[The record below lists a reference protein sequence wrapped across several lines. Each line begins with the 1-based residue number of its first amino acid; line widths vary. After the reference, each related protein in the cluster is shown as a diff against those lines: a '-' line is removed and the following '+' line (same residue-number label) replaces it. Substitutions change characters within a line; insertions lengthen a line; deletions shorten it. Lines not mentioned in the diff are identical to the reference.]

1 MAVYQIVKVNNKI
14 LRTKAIEVAKITTN
28 IHKLLNNLQDTMYFY
43 KGAGLAAPQI
53 GISKRVI
60 VIDTGEGLI
69 EIINPSIVNS
79 ESQETGTEGCL
90 SIPGV
95 IGEVPRAAQVFVT
108 GLNRHGKE
116 IKIKADSLLARAL
129 QHEIDHLD
137 GILFIDRAVKTKRG

>member
-1 MAVYQIVKVNNKI
+1 MAIYQIIKENNKI
-14 LRTKAIEVAKITTN
+14 LRTKAMEVTKITVN

-43 KGAGLAAPQI
+43 KGVGLAAPQI

-60 VIDTGEGLI
+60 VVDAGEGLI

-79 ESQETGTEGCL
+79 EGQEVGTEGCL
-90 SIPGV
+90 SIPG
-95 IGEVPRAAQVFVT
+95 IFGEVPRAAQVLVT

-116 IKIKADSLLARAL
+116 IKIKANNFLARTL

-137 GILFIDRAVKTKRG
+137 GILFIDRAVKIKRE

>member
-1 MAVYQIVKVNNKI
+1 MAIYQIIKQNNKI
-14 LRTKAIEVAKITTN
+14 LRAKAMEVTKITVN

-43 KGAGLAAPQI
+43 KGVGLAAPQI

-60 VIDTGEGLI
+60 VVDAGEGLI

-79 ESQETGTEGCL
+79 EGQEVGTEGCL
-90 SIPGV
+90 SIPG
-95 IGEVPRAAQVFVT
+95 IFGEVPRAAQVLVT

-116 IKIKADSLLARAL
+116 IKIKANNFLARTL

-137 GILFIDRAVKTKRG
+137 GILFIDRAVKIKRE

>member
-1 MAVYQIVKVNNKI
+1 MAIYQIIKENNKI
-14 LRTKAIEVAKITTN
+14 LRTKAIKVTKITTN

-43 KGAGLAAPQI
+43 KGVGLAAPQI

-60 VIDTGEGLI
+60 VIDAGEGLI

-79 ESQETGTEGCL
+79 EGQELGTEGCL
-90 SIPGV
+90 SIPG
-95 IGEVPRAAQVFVT
+95 ILGEVPRATQVLVT

-116 IKIKADSLLARAL
+116 IKIKANSLLARAL

-137 GILFIDRAVKTKRG
+137 GILFIDRAVKIKRE

>member
-1 MAVYQIVKVNNKI
+1 MAIYQIIKENNKI
-14 LRTKAIEVAKITTN
+14 LRTKAMEVTKINTN

-60 VIDTGEGLI
+60 VVDTGEGLI

-79 ESQETGTEGCL
+79 EGREVGTEGCL
-90 SIPGV
+90 SIPG
-95 IGEVPRAAQVFVT
+95 IFGEVPRAAQVLVT

-116 IKIKADSLLARAL
+116 IKIKANNYLARAL

-137 GILFIDRAVKTKRG
+137 GILFIDRAVKIKRE